1 MILSLTPQEKKTM
14 NLNSKQL
21 IALTLGVVV
30 AVPTFI
36 VGFPNQV
43 RAVEQV
49 TNGAVCLRLET
60 ATNSIRTK
68 LAENKE
74 RWDARKIERS
84 ENWTEKTSNLQ
95 DRLEQKRLE
104 ADDKRDDAIEKLKA
118 EYPDAE
124 QREAIEEFQNTVEKA
139 VTDRR
144 NAFDAAHKAY
154 REVVASLLQ
163 KRHDSFK
170 TALATQ
176 KAAIDAA
183 IAQAK
188 SDCATGVEASE
199 IRTELANA
207 IKEARAQFQ
216 TDRAA
221 VEKIKSQIEALRETR
236 KEAIKEAQDKFNETL
251 ADAREALK
259 EVLDSA
265 EDTSDTEESSN

>member
-1 MILSLTPQEKKTM
+1 
-14 NLNSKQL
+14 
-21 IALTLGVVV
+21 
-30 AVPTFI
+30 
-36 VGFPNQV
+36 
-43 RAVEQV
+43 
-49 TNGAVCLRLET
+49 
-60 ATNSIRTK
+60 
-68 LAENKE
+68 
-74 RWDARKIERS
+74 
-84 ENWTEKTSNLQ
+84 
-95 DRLEQKRLE
+95 
-104 ADDKRDDAIEKLKA
+104 
-118 EYPDAE
+118 
-124 QREAIEEFQNTVEKA
+124 
-139 VTDRR
+139 
-144 NAFDAAHKAY
+144 
-154 REVVASLLQ
+154 
-163 KRHDSFK
+163 
-170 TALATQ
+170 LATQ